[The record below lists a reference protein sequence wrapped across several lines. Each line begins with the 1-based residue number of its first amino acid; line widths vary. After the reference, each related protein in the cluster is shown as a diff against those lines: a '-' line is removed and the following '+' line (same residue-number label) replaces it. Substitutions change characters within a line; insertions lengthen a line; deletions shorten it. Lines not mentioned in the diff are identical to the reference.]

1 MGREECWTV
10 AGLLAL
16 AAVIY
21 VLAWLFGGPAT
32 YLDPA
37 PPTPARTGLS
47 PVSPSHLPR

>member
-1 MGREECWTV
+1 MGREERWTV

-21 VLAWLFGGPAT
+21 AVARLFGGPAT

-37 PPTPARTGLS
+37 PPTPARAGLS
-47 PVSPSHLPR
+47 PASPSHSPR